1 MSKKDLPNILMI
13 MSDEHGPMF
22 SGTYGHPLVET
33 PNMDRLAE
41 MGTTFE
47 NGYCNSSLSGNFI
60 FNYCR
65 WVEWVWIVL
74 MQHILYRNRKNVFG

>member
-47 NGYCNSSLSGNFI
+47 NIHFQKVQIHQKFWRPKNLAENFYH
-60 FNYCR
+60 FC
-65 WVEWVWIVL
+65 EGL
-74 MQHILYRNRKNVFG
+74 LQ

>member
-22 SGTYGHPLVET
+22 SGAYGHPLVET

-47 NGYCNSSLSGNFI
+47 K
-60 FNYCR
+60 
-65 WVEWVWIVL
+65 WIL
-74 MQHILYRNRKNVFG
+74 QLPFMHTF